1 MTYKLIHGCNLCVCI
16 AHERYEDQFTLIVIL
31 YILYALDEPSL
42 ETIDTHIS
50 IARIMY
56 NQ

>member
-1 MTYKLIHGCNLCVCI
+1 MTYILIHGCNLCVCI
-16 AHERYEDQFTLIVIL
+16 AHERYEDQFTLVVIQ